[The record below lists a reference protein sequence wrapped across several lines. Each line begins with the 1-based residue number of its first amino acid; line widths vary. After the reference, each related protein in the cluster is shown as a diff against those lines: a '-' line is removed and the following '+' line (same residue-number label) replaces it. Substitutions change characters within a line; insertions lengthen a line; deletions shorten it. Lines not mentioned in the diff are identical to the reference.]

1 MNITDT
7 QSYLVVDLH
16 PVSSIVMVEVKNH
29 HRKSPQSPICGS
41 QRLFLLVKASV
52 RQSIKHVECK
62 IIITK
67 KHKKNG

>member
-41 QRLFLLVKASV
+41 QPLFLLYVFKY
-52 RQSIKHVECK
+52 
-62 IIITK
+62 
-67 KHKKNG
+67 